1 MIETAL
7 LFHIFVFILLAFF
20 SHPAWAQPTG
30 VTPWNTLCTAPP
42 PFSPFTISNFGGT
55 SVTTDGS
62 GTLTVGY
69 ARILASPG
77 STTPTGVV
85 IFALRQNG
93 VLITETG
100 VPSVPLISNGRI
112 YAEVGGAVETGLAI
126 ANPGS
131 SSAIVTFHFTDA
143 AGADFGSG
151 STTVEAG
158 AAIGVFL
165 DQAPFNGGAAIQ
177 GTFSFSSTVPIGVT
191 ALRGFTN
198 ERSEFLMTTLP
209 VVDTSVATG
218 TSPLSLSQF
227 ADGGGW
233 RTQVILV
240 NPTDNPLTGTIQ
252 FLGDGTA
259 TVAAPPVTLTANGQA
274 ASSFA
279 YTIPRQSSFKL
290 ATSGAPSTTSS
301 GSVRVTPTG
310 NTVAPSALLVFSY
323 KPGAMTVSEA
333 GVPAIQGSAFR
344 MYAEVN
350 NVAMPGPIETG
361 VAVANLGSTAS
372 SVNFELFKLDGSA
385 AGLFTSTSVP
395 LPANGH
401 VAKFVQELFP
411 TLTLPFQGIL
421 RISSAAASGIS
432 VVGLR
437 GRYNERNDFLITTT
451 PPSNEAMPASSVEQ
465 VFPRLVN
472 GGGYTTQFILF
483 SGTAGQAS
491 SGNLD
496 YLDAAGLG
504 LSLPLN

>member
-1 MIETAL
+1 M
-7 LFHIFVFILLAFF
+7 
-20 SHPAWAQPTG
+20 
-30 VTPWNTLCTAPP
+30 
-42 PFSPFTISNFGGT
+42 
-55 SVTTDGS
+55 
-62 GTLTVGY
+62 
-69 ARILASPG
+69 
-77 STTPTGVV
+77 
-85 IFALRQNG
+85 
-93 VLITETG
+93 
-100 VPSVPLISNGRI
+100 
-112 YAEVGGAVETGLAI
+112 ETGLAI

-131 SSAIVTFHFTDA
+131 SPAVVTFHFTDA

-165 DQAPFNGGAAIQ
+165 DQTPFNGGAAIQ
-177 GTFSFSSTVPIGVT
+177 GTFSFSSSVPVGAT

-198 ERSEFLMTTLP
+198 ERSEFLLTTLP
-209 VVDTSVATG
+209 VVDTSAATG

-252 FLGDGTA
+252 FLGDGSA
-259 TVAAPPVTLTANGQA
+259 TVAASPVTLTANGQA

-290 ATSGAPSTTSS
+290 ATSGTPSTTSS

-323 KPGAMTVSEA
+323 KPGAVTVSEA

-350 NVAMPGPIETG
+350 NAAMPGPIETG
-361 VAVANLGSTAS
+361 VAVANLGSTAGT
-372 SVNFELFKLDGSA
+372 VNFELFKLDGSA
-385 AGLFTSTSVP
+385 AGIPSTS
-395 LPANGH
+395 LTLAANGH
-401 VAKFVQELFP
+401 LAKFVQELFP
-411 TLTLPFQGIL
+411 ALPLPFQGIL

-437 GRYNERNDFLITTT
+437 ARYNERNDFLITTT
-451 PPSNEAMPASSVEQ
+451 PPSNEATPFSNVEQ

-483 SGTAGQAS
+483 SGRAGQVS

-496 YLDAAGLG
+496 YLDAAELR